1 MMIKRNHRWIG
12 LGLIFI
18 FFVAGS
24 ASALVEISKKAEV
37 RADQD
42 AVDAIV
48 DSFDQVEEAMAAEN
62 LSVVLSVY
70 SDSYQNRGLR
80 KEETARIWQDIFN
93 RYDRLSSR
101 HLFSKIVVD
110 PNGKTA
116 RVTCTGALFGVSIFK
131 GGARPE
137 PVQIDTWFEAIH
149 YLVLEEGEWRIV
161 GHDPSEKERDLFGS
175 AIHLLF

>member
-1 MMIKRNHRWIG
+1 MMTKHNRWIG
-12 LGLIFI
+12 IGLIFI
-18 FFVAGS
+18 FLIVGS
-24 ASALVEISKKAEV
+24 ASALVDIPKKAEV

-42 AVDAIV
+42 VVDAIV
-48 DSFDQVEEAMAAEN
+48 DTFDQAEEALEAEN
-62 LSVVLSVY
+62 LFVIMSVY

-80 KEETARIWQDIFN
+80 KGETSRIWQDIFN

-101 HLFSKIVVD
+101 HIFSRIIVD

-116 RVTCTGALFGVSIFK
+116 KVTCTGGLFGVSIFK
-131 GGARPE
+131 GGAGPE
-137 PVQIDTWFEAIH
+137 AVQIDSWFEAIH
-149 YLVLEEGEWRIV
+149 YLALEEGAWRII